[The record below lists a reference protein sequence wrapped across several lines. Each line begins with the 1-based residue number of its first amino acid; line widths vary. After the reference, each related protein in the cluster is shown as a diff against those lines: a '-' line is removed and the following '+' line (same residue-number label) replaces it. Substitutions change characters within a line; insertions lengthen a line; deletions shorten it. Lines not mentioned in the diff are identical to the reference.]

1 MADEKKKPEDE
12 TAENNQTENQPDTPN
27 PNEKPPENKP
37 TEAPENDENSK
48 GKIIPD
54 KPEKPPEGNSDG
66 NTNAENEP
74 KDISSEPS
82 EEDKLREENLRL
94 KTQLEAMKTGFKTAV
109 IEDAVTLAESMAKR
123 DNIDIK
129 KALQEIAKKYP
140 EWKSESKDKSKTGF
154 RVGGGALGKS
164 PNTGSA
170 DKPTAQKRWN
180 KFNQ

>member
-12 TAENNQTENQPDTPN
+12 TTEENAEPNNAAKPED
-27 PNEKPPENKP
+27 KPPKQ
-37 TEAPENDENSK
+37 AADSK
-48 GKIIPD
+48 ETPKGETIPD
-54 KPEKPPEGNSDG
+54 EQKKPPEGNSDG
-66 NTNAENEP
+66 NTSNENEP
-74 KDISSEPS
+74 EDISSEPS